1 MLSIL
6 KKPTFLLFFIG
17 NTVSLIGFGFNLI
30 GFSWLVLEETGSEI
44 LLGQIMAAATLPG
57 LLISLF
63 TGVIIDKMN
72 RKWLLVILN
81 VFRMIIIGSFVFVL
95 IKNEFSLTSLF
106 CTVFL
111 MGIGSSLFWPTATAF
126 VQEIVNDDEY
136 FNANALLSAS
146 YQFGSILGAGIGGLV
161 VHYYGVSTAFSVSAI
176 AYFISALFIVSAPF
190 LYTKKYGKS
199 EKILQAVFR
208 GFLFLKE
215 EKGLLIFGLTSILA
229 DVAIWGSLSILT
241 ISISKIIYNAG
252 SWGYGLMDGFYGVG
266 ALLSTIVS
274 GYFITR
280 TKKQNYL
287 LICFFT
293 AGIMCLFVPVLPSLW
308 LASIAYLIMGL
319 TNNSAR
325 IVSRTVFMEMV
336 SNKIMGRV
344 QTILGMYTRVMV
356 IFSSLIAGYM
366 VEKLSIMSGMIFSM
380 GHFFASA
387 VGVFIII
394 GSHEFRKVLLPQEI
408 KIK

>member
-126 VQEIVNDDEY
+126 VQELVSDDEY

-146 YQFGSILGAGIGGLV
+146 YQVGSILGAGIGGLV
-161 VHYYGVSTAFSVSAI
+161 VHYYGVTTAFSVSAI

>member
-6 KKPTFLLFFIG
+6 KNPTFLLFFIG
-17 NTVSLIGFGFNLI
+17 NTISLIGFGFNLI

-81 VFRMIIIGSFVFVL
+81 ILRMIIIGSFVFIL
-95 IKNEFSLTSLF
+95 IKNEFSMTNLF

-126 VQEIVNDDEY
+126 VQELVSDDEY

-146 YQFGSILGAGIGGLV
+146 YQVGSILGAGIGGLV
-161 VHYYGVSTAFSVSAI
+161 VHYHGVSTAFSVSAI

-190 LYTKKYGKS
+190 LYTKKYRKS
-199 EKILQAVFR
+199 EKILQGVFR

-215 EKGLLIFGLTSILA
+215 EKGLLVFGLTSILA

>member
-1 MLSIL
+1 MFSIL
-6 KKPTFLLFFIG
+6 KNPTFLLFFIG
-17 NTVSLIGFGFNLI
+17 NTISLIGFGFNLI

-57 LLISLF
+57 LLISLL

-81 VFRMIIIGSFVFVL
+81 VFRMVIIGSFVFVL

-126 VQEIVNDDEY
+126 VQELVSDDEY

-146 YQFGSILGAGIGGLV
+146 YQVGSILGAGIGGLV
-161 VHYYGVSTAFSVSAI
+161 VHYYGVTTAFFVSAI
-176 AYFISALFIVSAPF
+176 AYLISALFIVSAPF

-199 EKILQAVFR
+199 EKILQTVFR

-215 EKGLLIFGLTSILA
+215 EKGLLVFGLTSILA
-229 DVAIWGSLSILT
+229 DVAIWGSLSVLT

-274 GYFITR
+274 GYFIAR
-280 TKKQNYL
+280 TKKQIFL
-287 LICFFT
+287 IICFFT
-293 AGIMCLFVPVLPSLW
+293 AGVMCLCVPALPSLW

-366 VEKLSIMSGMIFSM
+366 IERFSIMSGMIFSM
-380 GHFFASA
+380 VHFFAA
-387 VGVFIII
+387 AMGIFIII
-394 GSHEFRKVLLPQEI
+394 GSHEFRKVLLSQEI
-408 KIK
+408 RIK

>member
-6 KKPTFLLFFIG
+6 KNPTFLLFFIG

-44 LLGQIMAAATLPG
+44 VLGKIMAAATLPG

-81 VFRMIIIGSFVFVL
+81 IFRMIIIGSFVFVL

-126 VQEIVNDDEY
+126 VQELVSDDEY

-146 YQFGSILGAGIGGLV
+146 YQVGSILGAGIGGLV
-161 VHYYGVSTAFSVSAI
+161 VHYYGVTTAFSVSAI

-190 LYTKKYGKS
+190 LYTKKGGKS
-199 EKILQAVFR
+199 EKILQTVFR

-215 EKGLLIFGLTSILA
+215 ERGLVVFGLTSILA
-229 DVAIWGSLSILT
+229 DVAIWGSLSVLT

-274 GYFITR
+274 GYFIAR

-293 AGIMCLFVPVLPSLW
+293 AGVMCLCVPVLPSLW

-366 VEKLSIMSGMIFSM
+366 IEKFSIMFGMIFSM
-380 GHFFASA
+380 VHFFAA
-387 VGVFIII
+387 AMGIIIII

-408 KIK
+408 RIK

>member
-17 NTVSLIGFGFNLI
+17 NTISLIGFGFNLI

-81 VFRMIIIGSFVFVL
+81 ILRMIIIGSFVFVL
-95 IKNEFSLTSLF
+95 FKNEFSLTSLF
-106 CTVFL
+106 YTVFL

-126 VQEIVNDDEY
+126 VQELVSDDEY

-146 YQFGSILGAGIGGLV
+146 YQVGSILGAGIGGLV
-161 VHYYGVSTAFSVSAI
+161 VHYHGVSTAFFVSAI

-252 SWGYGLMDGFYGVG
+252 SWGYGLRDGFYGVG

-274 GYFITR
+274 GYFIAR
-280 TKKQNYL
+280 MKKQNYL

-293 AGIMCLFVPVLPSLW
+293 AGVMCLCVPVLPSLW

>member
-17 NTVSLIGFGFNLI
+17 NTISLIGFGFNLI

-81 VFRMIIIGSFVFVL
+81 ILRRIIIGSFVFIL
-95 IKNEFSLTSLF
+95 IKNEFSMTSLF

-126 VQEIVNDDEY
+126 VQELVSDDEY

-146 YQFGSILGAGIGGLV
+146 YQVGSILGAGIGGLV
-161 VHYYGVSTAFSVSAI
+161 VHYHGVSTAFSVSAI

-190 LYTKKYGKS
+190 LYTKKYRKS
-199 EKILQAVFR
+199 EKILQEVFR

-215 EKGLLIFGLTSILA
+215 EKGLLVFGLTSILA

-336 SNKIMGRV
+336 SNEIMGRV
-344 QTILGMYTRVMV
+344 QTLFGMYTRVMV

-366 VEKLSIMSGMIFSM
+366 VEKFSIMSGMIFSM

-387 VGVFIII
+387 VGVLIII
-394 GSHEFRKVLLPQEI
+394 RSYEFRKVLLPQEI

>member
-6 KKPTFLLFFIG
+6 KNPTFLLFFIG
-17 NTVSLIGFGFNLI
+17 NTISLIGFGFNLI

-81 VFRMIIIGSFVFVL
+81 ILRMIIIGSFVFILV
-95 IKNEFSLTSLF
+95 KNEFSMTSLF

-126 VQEIVNDDEY
+126 VQELVSDDEY

-146 YQFGSILGAGIGGLV
+146 YQVGSILGAGIGGLV
-161 VHYYGVSTAFSVSAI
+161 VHYHGVSTAFFVSAI

-190 LYTKKYGKS
+190 LYTKKYRKS
-199 EKILQAVFR
+199 EKILQEVFR

-215 EKGLLIFGLTSILA
+215 EKGLLVFGFTSILA

-287 LICFFT
+287 LICFIT

-366 VEKLSIMSGMIFSM
+366 VEKFSIMSGMIFSM
-380 GHFFASA
+380 WHFFASA
-387 VGVFIII
+387 VGVLIII
-394 GSHEFRKVLLPQEI
+394 RSYEFRKVLLPQEI
-408 KIK
+408 KNK

>member
-126 VQEIVNDDEY
+126 VQELVSDDEY

-190 LYTKKYGKS
+190 LYTKKYRKS
-199 EKILQAVFR
+199 EKILQSVFR

-215 EKGLLIFGLTSILA
+215 EKGLLVFGLTSILA

-336 SNKIMGRV
+336 SNEIMGRV
-344 QTILGMYTRVMV
+344 QTIFGMYTRVMV

>member
-6 KKPTFLLFFIG
+6 KNPTFLLFFIG
-17 NTVSLIGFGFNLI
+17 NTISLIGFGFNLI

-57 LLISLF
+57 LLISMF

-81 VFRMIIIGSFVFVL
+81 ILRMIIIGSFVFIL

-126 VQEIVNDDEY
+126 VQELVSEKEY

-146 YQFGSILGAGIGGLV
+146 YQVGSILGAGIGGLV
-161 VHYYGVSTAFSVSAI
+161 VHYHGVPSAFFVSAI

-190 LYTKKYGKS
+190 LYTKKQGTS
-199 EKILQAVFR
+199 EKIFQAVFR
-208 GFLFLKE
+208 GFLFLKG
-215 EKGLLIFGLTSILA
+215 EKGLLVFGLTSILA

-241 ISISKIIYNAG
+241 ISISKIIFNAG

-274 GYFITR
+274 GYFIAR

-287 LICFFT
+287 LICFIT
-293 AGIMCLFVPVLPSLW
+293 AGIMCLLVPVLPSLW
-308 LASIAYLIMGL
+308 LASIVYLIMGL

-336 SNKIMGRV
+336 SNEIMGRV
-344 QTILGMYTRVMV
+344 QTLFGMYTRVMV

-366 VEKLSIMSGMIFSM
+366 VEKFSIMSGMIFSM
-380 GHFFASA
+380 VHFFAAA
-387 VGVFIII
+387 VGVLIII
-394 GSHEFRKVLLPQEI
+394 RFYEFRKVLLPQEI

>member
-30 GFSWLVLEETGSEI
+30 GFSWLLLEETGSEI

-81 VFRMIIIGSFVFVL
+81 VFRMVIIGSFVFIL

-126 VQEIVNDDEY
+126 VQELVSDDEY

-146 YQFGSILGAGIGGLV
+146 YQVGSILGAGIGGLV
-161 VHYYGVSTAFSVSAI
+161 VHYHGVSTAFFVSAI

-229 DVAIWGSLSILT
+229 DVAIWGSLSVLT

-344 QTILGMYTRVMV
+344 QTILGM
-356 IFSSLIAGYM
+356 
-366 VEKLSIMSGMIFSM
+366 
-380 GHFFASA
+380 
-387 VGVFIII
+387 
-394 GSHEFRKVLLPQEI
+394 
-408 KIK
+408 

>member
-6 KKPTFLLFFIG
+6 KNPTFFLFFIG
-17 NTVSLIGFGFNLI
+17 NTISLIGFGFNLI

-81 VFRMIIIGSFVFVL
+81 VFRMIIIGSFVIVL

-126 VQEIVNDDEY
+126 VQELVSDDEY

-146 YQFGSILGAGIGGLV
+146 YQVGSILGAGIGGLV
-161 VHYYGVSTAFSVSAI
+161 VHYHGVATAFFVSAI

-190 LYTKKYGKS
+190 LYTKKYRKS
-199 EKILQAVFR
+199 EKILQSVFR

-215 EKGLLIFGLTSILA
+215 EKGLLVFGLTSILA

-252 SWGYGLMDGFYGVG
+252 SWGYGFMDGFYGVG

-344 QTILGMYTRVMV
+344 QTILGLYTRVMV

>member
-44 LLGQIMAAATLPG
+44 VLGKIMAAATLPG

-126 VQEIVNDDEY
+126 VQELVNDDEY

-215 EKGLLIFGLTSILA
+215 EKGLLVFGLTSILA

-387 VGVFIII
+387 VGVLIII
-394 GSHEFRKVLLPQEI
+394 RSYEFRKVLLPQEI

>member
-6 KKPTFLLFFIG
+6 KNPTFLLFFIG
-17 NTVSLIGFGFNLI
+17 NTISLIGFGFNLI

-81 VFRMIIIGSFVFVL
+81 ILRMIIIGSFVFIL
-95 IKNEFSLTSLF
+95 IKNEFSMTSLF

-126 VQEIVNDDEY
+126 VQELVSDDEY

-146 YQFGSILGAGIGGLV
+146 YQVGSILGAGIGGLV
-161 VHYYGVSTAFSVSAI
+161 VHYHGVSTAFSVSAI
-176 AYFISALFIVSAPF
+176 AYFVSALFIVSAPF
-190 LYTKKYGKS
+190 MYTKKYRKS
-199 EKILQAVFR
+199 EKILQSVFR

-215 EKGLLIFGLTSILA
+215 EKGLLVFGLTSILA

-344 QTILGMYTRVMV
+344 QTILGLYTRVMV

-387 VGVFIII
+387 VGVLIII
-394 GSHEFRKVLLPQEI
+394 RSNEFRKVLLPQEI

>member
-1 MLSIL
+1 MFSIL
-6 KKPTFLLFFIG
+6 KNPTFLLFFIG

-44 LLGQIMAAATLPG
+44 LLGKIMAAATLPG

-81 VFRMIIIGSFVFVL
+81 VFRMVIIGSFVFILV
-95 IKNEFSLTSLF
+95 KNEFSLTSLF

-126 VQEIVNDDEY
+126 VQELVSDDEY

-146 YQFGSILGAGIGGLV
+146 YQVGSILGAGIGGMV
-161 VHYYGVSTAFSVSAI
+161 VHYHGVSTSFFISAI

-190 LYTKKYGKS
+190 LHTKKYGKS

-215 EKGLLIFGLTSILA
+215 EKGLLVFGLTSILA
-229 DVAIWGSLSILT
+229 DVAIWGSLSVLT

-252 SWGYGLMDGFYGVG
+252 SWGYGIMDGFYGVG

-280 TKKQNYL
+280 TKKQIYL
-287 LICFFT
+287 IICFFT
-293 AGIMCLFVPVLPSLW
+293 AGIMCLCVPVLPSLW

-344 QTILGMYTRVMV
+344 QTVLGMYTRVMV

-366 VEKLSIMSGMIFSM
+366 IEKSSIMSGMIFSM
-380 GHFFASA
+380 VHFFAA
-387 VGVFIII
+387 AMGIFIII
-394 GSHEFRKVLLPQEI
+394 GFHEFRKVLLPQEI
-408 KIK
+408 RIK

>member
-126 VQEIVNDDEY
+126 VQELVNDDEY

-215 EKGLLIFGLTSILA
+215 EKGLLVFGLTSILA

>member
-17 NTVSLIGFGFNLI
+17 NTISLIGFGFNLI

-81 VFRMIIIGSFVFVL
+81 ILRMIIIGSFVFVL
-95 IKNEFSLTSLF
+95 FKNEFSLTSLF
-106 CTVFL
+106 YTVFL

-126 VQEIVNDDEY
+126 VQELVSDDEY

-146 YQFGSILGAGIGGLV
+146 YQVGSILGAGIGGLV
-161 VHYYGVSTAFSVSAI
+161 VHYHGVSTAFFVSAI

-190 LYTKKYGKS
+190 LYTKKYRKS
-199 EKILQAVFR
+199 EKILQSVFR

-215 EKGLLIFGLTSILA
+215 EKGLLVFGLTSILA

-366 VEKLSIMSGMIFSM
+366 VEKLSIMSGMIFST

>member
-17 NTVSLIGFGFNLI
+17 NTISLIGFGFNLI

-81 VFRMIIIGSFVFVL
+81 ILRMIIIGSFVFIL
-95 IKNEFSLTSLF
+95 IKNEFSMTSLF

-126 VQEIVNDDEY
+126 VQELVSDDEY
-136 FNANALLSAS
+136 FNANALRSAS
-146 YQFGSILGAGIGGLV
+146 YQVGSILGAGIGGLV
-161 VHYYGVSTAFSVSAI
+161 VHYHGVSTAFSVSAI

-190 LYTKKYGKS
+190 LYTKKYRKS
-199 EKILQAVFR
+199 EKILQEVFS

-215 EKGLLIFGLTSILA
+215 EKGLLVFGLTSILA

-280 TKKQNYL
+280 TKKQYYL

-344 QTILGMYTRVMV
+344 HTILGMYTRVMV

>member
-106 CTVFL
+106 YTVFL

-126 VQEIVNDDEY
+126 VQELVSDDEY

-146 YQFGSILGAGIGGLV
+146 YQVGSILGAGIGGLV
-161 VHYYGVSTAFSVSAI
+161 VHYHGVSTAFSVSAI

-190 LYTKKYGKS
+190 LYTKKYRKS

-215 EKGLLIFGLTSILA
+215 EKGLLVFGLTSILA